1 MRSPRPSD
9 RENPVP
15 VLRLEDVACG
25 VGHIHALRNVN
36 LDIGPAEFH
45 VVIGDHGAGKSTLA
59 NLTAGLL
66 RLNAGRRFYGGV
78 AYPSLNQRE
87 ARKLKIELVCQ
98 ETHLINCLTVTEN
111 LLIPDLIR
119 NRTFLFRRSA
129 CHREC
134 REIIEGF
141 DFGFSPDALVQE
153 LRPSDQLI
161 VYFLRSVLR
170 KPRLLVL
177 DTILEQLSAE
187 DLDKVLR
194 VLADLKARGTAI
206 LCLAHGIDEVASLA
220 DRVTIL
226 RNGRTIVT
234 EPIENVDKVNLIKL
248 CYSQLAEKPETGDTR
263 EFYQL
268 LRYNEAIL
276 QKLPIN
282 LVVTDNDNRIKMV
295 NDHGRQYF
303 SLGDGDYRR
312 LVVDDLF
319 PAGDGK
325 ALTLI
330 KGAFA
335 EQREAAFYALPITV
349 GGKETTADIRVLPI
363 GDGAFFIGNILIV
376 EDISR
381 QESLRQQLTMAEKLA
396 SVGILSA
403 GVAHEIN
410 NPLEII
416 YNHLNYLKFNI
427 ESGQVAETID
437 LIEEELED
445 IKLIVSNLITFS
457 DRSRVVIEEIDVNEL
472 ILSII
477 SLLKID
483 ARRRNIDIGFL
494 PSELPVT
501 IEARKNE
508 IKQVLLNLFRNSF
521 EAAGESGSIRIETDR
536 VVEGGR
542 EMARIRFRDDGCGI
556 LDEDPS
562 NIFLPFYSSKL
573 GKDAN
578 LGLGLSVS
586 YGIISKYNG
595 SIRVHNRE
603 EGGCEFTILLP
614 SAPDGPADR
623 D

>member
-1 MRSPRPSD
+1 MP
-9 RENPVP
+9 ENGPGEA

-36 LDIGPAEFH
+36 LDIGPGEFH
-45 VVIGDHGAGKSTLA
+45 VVIGDHGAGKSSLA

-66 RLNAGRRFYGGV
+66 RLNSGRRFYNGT
-78 AYPSLNQRE
+78 AYPNLSQRE

-98 ETHLINCLTVTEN
+98 ETHLINCLTVTDN
-111 LLIPDLIR
+111 LLIPDLIKSKPFFFKKR
-119 NRTFLFRRSA
+119 A
-129 CHREC
+129 WHREC
-134 REIIEGF
+134 GDILKKYGF
-141 DFGFSPDALVQE
+141 DFSPETLVQE
-153 LRPSDQLI
+153 LRPSEQLI

-177 DTILEQLSAE
+177 DAILEQLSAE
-187 DLDKVLR
+187 DLDKVLH
-194 VLADLKARGTAI
+194 VLAALKEEGTAI

-226 RNGRTIVT
+226 RNGKTIVT
-234 EPIENVDKVNLIKL
+234 ESIENVDKVNLIKL
-248 CYSQLAEKPETGDTR
+248 CYSQLAEHAKAGDSR

-282 LVVTDNDNRIKMV
+282 LVVVDNDNRIKMI
-295 NDHGRQYF
+295 NDNGRNYF
-303 SLGDGDYRR
+303 ELGDADYRKLR
-312 LVVDDLF
+312 IDDLF
-319 PAGDGK
+319 PLGDGK
-325 ALTLI
+325 ALPLI

-335 EQREAAFYALPITV
+335 EQREAAFYAVPTTV
-349 GGKETTADIRVLPI
+349 GEKETTADIKILPI

-381 QESLRQQLTMAEKLA
+381 QETLRQQLTMAEKLA

-416 YNHLNYLKFNI
+416 YNHLNYLKFNL
-427 ESGQVAETID
+427 EKTQVAETID

-445 IKLIVSNLITFS
+445 IKQIVSNLISFS
-457 DRSRVVIEEIDVNEL
+457 DRTRVVIEEIDISEL
-472 ILSII
+472 LLSII
-477 SLLKID
+477 ALLRID
-483 ARRRNIDIGFL
+483 ARRRNIEIRFSPPDC
-494 PSELPVT
+494 PVVV
-501 IEARKNE
+501 EARKNE

-521 EAAGESGSIRIETDR
+521 EAAGDAGTIRIETDM
-536 VVEGGR
+536 VEEGGKPL
-542 EMARIRFRDDGCGI
+542 ARIRFMDDGCGI

-573 GKDAN
+573 GKDTN

-595 SIRVHNRE
+595 SIEVKNRE
-603 EGGCEFTILLP
+603 AGGCEFTILLP
-614 SAPDGPADR
+614 GVPCEPDER

>member
-1 MRSPRPSD
+1 MA
-9 RENPVP
+9 

-36 LDIGPAEFH
+36 LEIGPGEFH
-45 VVIGDHGAGKSTLA
+45 VVIGDHGAGKSTRA

-66 RLNAGRRFYGGV
+66 RLNSGHRYHNGV
-78 AYPSLNQRE
+78 LYPNLSQRE

-119 NRTFLFRRSA
+119 KKPFFFRRRA
-129 CHREC
+129 LHREC
-134 REIIEGF
+134 REILENFGF
-141 DFGFSPDALVQE
+141 DFSPEALVQE

-170 KPRLLVL
+170 EPRLLVL
-177 DTILEQLSAE
+177 DAILEQLSAR
-187 DLDKVLR
+187 DLEKVLH
-194 VLADLKARGTAI
+194 VLADLKKKGTAI
-206 LCLAHGIDEVASLA
+206 LCLGHGIDEVASLA

-234 EPIENVDKVNLIKL
+234 ESIENVDKVNLIKL
-248 CYSQLAEKPETGDTR
+248 CYSQLAEHPETGDSR

-282 LVVTDNDNRIKMV
+282 LVVTDNDDRIKMI
-295 NDHGRQYF
+295 NDHGRKYF
-303 SLGDGDYRR
+303 NLGDGDYRR
-312 LVVDDLF
+312 LFVDDLF
-319 PAGDGK
+319 PASDGK
-325 ALTLI
+325 ALKLI
-330 KGAFA
+330 RGAF
-335 EQREAAFYALPITV
+335 EQQREAAFYAVPITV
-349 GGKETTADIRVLPI
+349 RGKETTADIKVLPI

-427 ESGQVAETID
+427 EKSQVTETID

-445 IKLIVSNLITFS
+445 IKQIVSNLISFS
-457 DRSRVVIEEIDVNEL
+457 DRSRVVIEELDVSEL
-472 ILSII
+472 VLSII
-477 SLLKID
+477 ALLRID
-483 ARRRNIDIGFL
+483 ARRRNIDIGFF
-494 PSELPVT
+494 PADCPVV

-508 IKQVLLNLFRNSF
+508 IKQVLLNLFKNSF
-521 EAAGESGSIRIETDR
+521 EATDGTGSIRIETDM
-536 VVEGGR
+536 VELDGKT
-542 EMARIRFRDDGCGI
+542 MARIRFRDNGSGI

-573 GKDAN
+573 GKQEN
-578 LGLGLSVS
+578 MGLGLSVS
-586 YGIISKYNG
+586 YGIISKYDG
-595 SIRVHNRE
+595 SIKVRNRA

-614 SAPDGPADR
+614 GACSDGSADG
-623 D
+623 

>member
-1 MRSPRPSD
+1 MRSAKSLD
-9 RENPVP
+9 TGAVDA

-36 LDIGPAEFH
+36 LDIGPGEFH
-45 VVIGDHGAGKSTLA
+45 VVIGDHGAGKSSLA

-66 RLNAGRRFYGGV
+66 RLKSGRRFFNGT
-78 AYPSLNQRE
+78 AYPTLSQRE

-98 ETHLINCLTVTEN
+98 ETHLINCMTVTDN
-111 LLIPDLIR
+111 LLIPDLIKSR
-119 NRTFLFRRSA
+119 PFFFKKRA
-129 CHREC
+129 WHKEC
-134 REIIEGF
+134 REILERYDF
-141 DFGFSPDALVQE
+141 DFPPETLVQE
-153 LRPSDQLI
+153 LRPSEQLI

-170 KPRLLVL
+170 QPHLLVL
-177 DTILEQLSAE
+177 DAILEQLSAE

-194 VLADLKARGTAI
+194 VLASLKERGTAI

-226 RNGRTIVT
+226 RNGKTIVT
-234 EPIENVDKVNLIKL
+234 ESIENVDKVNLIKL
-248 CYSQLAEKPETGDTR
+248 CYSQLAEHSKTGDSR

-282 LVVTDNDNRIKMV
+282 LVVADNDNRIKMI

-303 SLGDGDYRR
+303 NLGGDYRK
-312 LVVDDLF
+312 LLVDDLF
-319 PAGDGK
+319 SADDGK

-330 KGAFA
+330 KEAFE
-335 EQREAAFYALPITV
+335 EQREAVFYAVPINV
-349 GGKETTADIRVLPI
+349 GGKETTADIKILPI

-381 QESLRQQLTMAEKLA
+381 QEALRQQLTMTEKLA

-427 ESGQVAETID
+427 EKVHVSETID

-445 IKLIVSNLITFS
+445 IKQIVSNLISFS
-457 DRSRVVIEEIDVNEL
+457 DRTRVVIEELDL
-472 ILSII
+472 SDLLLSII
-477 SLLKID
+477 ALLRID
-483 ARRRNIDIGFL
+483 ARRRNIDISFS
-494 PSELPVT
+494 PPDCPVVV
-501 IEARKNE
+501 EARKNE
-508 IKQVLLNLFRNSF
+508 IKQVFLNLFRNSF
-521 EAAGESGSIRIETDR
+521 EASGDAGSIRIEADML
-536 VVEGGR
+536 EENGKPL
-542 EMARIRFRDDGCGI
+542 ALIRFMDDGCGI

-586 YGIISKYNG
+586 YGIITKYNG
-595 SIRVHNRE
+595 SIEVRNRE
-603 EGGCEFTILLP
+603 EGGCEFSILLP
-614 SAPDGPADR
+614 GVPCDQDR
-623 D
+623 EA